1 MLSSSLEKAY
11 LEALRSSQKL
21 SLKVSEGELIVYSR
35 GAEPP
40 AYILLMG
47 TIHAGLKTRIA
58 STVEAQ
64 IHILPYRDY
73 EKVTVFTISRKD
85 PRAVNAAITAAI
97 LGARVTLVAPP
108 LHEAY
113 EERVRM
119 RGVERVVVTSQTPLL
134 TASIAALRWTP
145 ELMGLREARV
155 RGEILN
161 LEGAL
166 KWLVETYGDRLASK
180 KQYDIVAYT
189 PSTRPGAYYY
199 CRALGMLEPIPLEAV
214 AEAPR
219 NSKILA
225 LATTTEE
232 QEYKDIIMSAGIQ
245 GVEVDIYTIN
255 TDPLTA
261 GLYSLL
267 IAMIITGKPL

>member
-11 LEALRSSQKL
+11 LEALREAQKL

-40 AYILLMG
+40 AYILYTG

-58 STVEAQ
+58 STVEAS

-73 EKVTVFTISRKD
+73 EKVTVFTVNKRD
-85 PRAVNAAITAAI
+85 PRAVNTAITAAI

-113 EERVRM
+113 EERARM
-119 RGVERVVVTSQTPLL
+119 RGVERVTITAPNPLL
-134 TASIAALRWTP
+134 TTSIAALRWVP

-166 KWLVETYGDRLASK
+166 KWLIETYGDKLAPK
-180 KQYDIVAYT
+180 KQYDIVAYS

-199 CRALGMLEPIPLEAV
+199 YRATGFPEPAPMEAL

-219 NSKILA
+219 NSKALA

-232 QEYKDIIMSAGIQ
+232 QEYKDILITANAQ
-245 GVEVDIYTIN
+245 GVKIDMYTLN
-255 TDPLTA
+255 TDPVTA

-267 IAMIITGKPL
+267 IAMIITEKPL

>member
-1 MLSSSLEKAY
+1 MLSSSLDKAY
-11 LEALRSSQKL
+11 LEALREAERL
-21 SLKVSEGELIVYSR
+21 SLRISEGELIVYSR

-40 AYILLMG
+40 AYILYTGAL
-47 TIHAGLKTRIA
+47 HAGLKTRIA
-58 STVEAQ
+58 STVEAA

-73 EKVTVFTISRKD
+73 GKVTVITVNKKD
-85 PRAVNAAITAAI
+85 PRAVNTAITATI
-97 LGARVTLVAPP
+97 LGARATLVAPP

-113 EERVRM
+113 EERARM
-119 RGVERVVVTSQTPLL
+119 RGVERVIVTARNPLL
-134 TASIAALRWTP
+134 TTSIASLKWIP

-155 RGEILN
+155 RGEISS

-166 KWLVETYGDRLASK
+166 KWLTETYREKLAPG

-199 CRALGMLEPIPLEAV
+199 CRAVGLLEPAPLEAL

-219 NSKILA
+219 NSKALA

-232 QEYKDIIMSAGIQ
+232 QEYKDIIISAGAQ
-245 GVEVDIYTIN
+245 GVNIDLYTIN
-255 TDPLTA
+255 TDPVTA